1 LTAKQGKI
9 KSEQTDK
16 SISENKNKNTEENF
30 YALPISQFHQ
40 YVASTMMWRNS
51 ATSRISDCVS
61 AEVLTLFFFA

>member
-16 SISENKNKNTEENF
+16 SISENKNKNIEENF

-40 YVASTMMWRNS
+40 SVASTVMVEKFS
-51 ATSRISDCVS
+51 AKDDKYCNFKGEIYTK
-61 AEVLTLFFFA
+61 E